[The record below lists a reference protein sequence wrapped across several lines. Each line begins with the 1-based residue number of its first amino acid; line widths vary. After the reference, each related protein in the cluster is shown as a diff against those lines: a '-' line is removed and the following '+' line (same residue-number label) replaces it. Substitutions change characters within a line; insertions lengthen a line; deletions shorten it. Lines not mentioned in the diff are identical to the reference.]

1 MIKVISA
8 KVTIF
13 LMIKKKADVTTCGGG
28 EWRRKRGCRATWL
41 LVNEQWKAQGICSWG
56 PRLGHA

>member
-13 LMIKKKADVTTCGGG
+13 LMIKKKEDVTTYKGRVSGG
-28 EWRRKRGCRATWL
+28 EKGGAEQRGCL
-41 LVNEQWKAQGICSWG
+41 
-56 PRLGHA
+56 

>member
-13 LMIKKKADVTTCGGG
+13 LKIKKKADVTTYRGG
-28 EWRRKRGCRATWL
+28 EGRRKRGCRAVWL
-41 LVNEQWKAQGICSWG
+41 LMSEQWKAQDICGWG